1 MHASMVSR
9 YERSKAENL
18 LLLLLFVLVFSSR
31 PFLLFVLSAPKNVP
45 VAFLDIDLNVV
56 FVNFK
61 FLAFCSKSTSKSH
74 ELAVDL
80 GLFLS
85 SFADIF
91 FFSGDIEAAIAGVLL
106 DCHAL
111 FAFISIARCL
121 QTRKA
126 ARNRLASFSSINADF
141 SANSTP
147 FLFALSSRH
156 L

>member
-1 MHASMVSR
+1 MAGAARDAHRFCGGVHAADVDDEER
-9 YERSKAENL
+9 ERSQAENL

-91 FFSGDIEAAIAGVLL
+91 FFDLL
-106 DCHAL
+106 H
-111 FAFISIARCL
+111 F
-121 QTRKA
+121 
-126 ARNRLASFSSINADF
+126 
-141 SANSTP
+141 
-147 FLFALSSRH
+147 
-156 L
+156 

>member
-31 PFLLFVLSAPKNVP
+31 PFLLFVLSAPKNVQ

-85 SFADIF
+85 SFADVLPFFAKYHSDLRQCF
-91 FFSGDIEAAIAGVLL
+91 FFLLIFNEVNQAYAFFIEM
-106 DCHAL
+106 CY
-111 FAFISIARCL
+111 
-121 QTRKA
+121 
-126 ARNRLASFSSINADF
+126 RL
-141 SANSTP
+141 
-147 FLFALSSRH
+147 SRAYFV
-156 L
+156 